1 MESRSSHDLEE
12 VRRRS
17 DLVQIV
23 SAHTSLRR
31 SGSRLVGLCPFHED
45 KTPSFFVNPQK
56 QLWHCFGCKAGGDV
70 FNFVEK
76 TENLT
81 FIEAARWL
89 AQKAG
94 ITLREASPEKRSQRN
109 LLAEINRAAAGF
121 FKGRLRSNDGAAAR
135 AYLTGRGISDDSI
148 AAFDIGYAP
157 AGWEQLFSFLRQQGS
172 SASDIAAS
180 GLCLPK
186 QKGPGYY
193 DRFRSR
199 IMFPVCNAEGAV
211 IGFGGRVLPADES
224 SDSPK
229 YMNSPET
236 PLFRKGQALYAL
248 DLARRAMQQAGSAIV
263 VEGYFDCIACHQAGL
278 KQTVATMGTALTSDQ
293 ARLLR
298 RHVERAKLAFDADS
312 AGFAATLRS
321 AAMFES
327 AGLSAE
333 VIVLPRGKDPDSFI
347 HEDGADAFQR
357 AADQAITIME
367 CRLRLLEEEHGG
379 KTDEARQPLL
389 RESVRAIAELSEPIE
404 QERWV
409 HWLAERHA
417 AHSKERAAVVEE
429 AIWKQLHARPGA
441 RRAAREAAAAKPAQ
455 CDQIAARL
463 QAEGQVLWA
472 LVSNDEIARTWLTRM
487 RPHLFGDEANLQVFN
502 ALCGLVQAGLA
513 VSVEAVRARCG
524 QEGLQRVAELA
535 VLESAG
541 SESELGALVQR
552 LEEWEGGQLV
562 QRVADEVI
570 RGGFADPWPPDI
582 EELVETKRRL
592 SKRIGE
598 GSAGKLPK

>member
-1 MESRSSHDLEE
+1 VESRSSHDLEE

-135 AYLTGRGISDDSI
+135 AYLAGRGISDEAV

-157 AGWEQLFSFLRQQGS
+157 AGWEQLFTFLRQQGS

-211 IGFGGRVLPADES
+211 IGFGGRVLPGDES

-263 VEGYFDCIACHQAGL
+263 VEGYFDCIACHHAGL

-333 VIVLPRGKDPDSFI
+333 VVVMPSGKDPDNFI
-347 HEDGADAFQR
+347 HEDGAEAFQK
-357 AADQAITIME
+357 AVDQAITIME

-379 KTDEARQPLL
+379 KTDEARQLLL

-487 RPHLFGDEANLQVFN
+487 RPHLFSDEANLQVFN

-513 VSVEAVRARCG
+513 VNVEAVRALCSE
-524 QEGLQRVAELA
+524 EGLQRIAELA

-541 SESELGALVQR
+541 SESELGPLVER
-552 LEEWEGGQLV
+552 LEDWEGGQLV

-570 RGGFADPWPPDI
+570 RGGLADPLPTDI
-582 EELVETKRRL
+582 EDLLQQKRRL
-592 SKRIGE
+592 SERIGRR
-598 GSAGKLPK
+598 SAGRLPK

>member
-1 MESRSSHDLEE
+1 M
-12 VRRRS
+12 
-17 DLVQIV
+17 QIV

-31 SGSRLVGLCPFHED
+31 SGARLVGLCPFHED
-45 KTPSFFVNPQK
+45 KTASFFVNPQK

-94 ITLREASPEKRSQRN
+94 MTLREASPEKRTQRN
-109 LLAEINRAAAGF
+109 ALAEINRAAAGF
-121 FKGRLRSNDGAAAR
+121 FKGRLRSNEGSAAR
-135 AYLTGRGISDDSI
+135 AYLAQRKITDESM

-157 AGWEQLFSFLRQQGS
+157 GGWEQLFTYLRGQGF
-172 SASDIAAS
+172 SAGDIAAS

-211 IGFGGRVLPADES
+211 IGFGGRVLPGDEPG
-224 SDSPK
+224 DSPK

-236 PLFRKGQALYAL
+236 PLFRKGQALFAL
-248 DLARRAMQQAGSAIV
+248 NLARKPMQQEGSAIV
-263 VEGYFDCIACHQAGL
+263 VEGYFDCIACHEAGL
-278 KQTVATMGTALTSDQ
+278 KQAVATMGTALTSDQ

-333 VIVLPRGKDPDSFI
+333 VVVMPAGKDPDNFI
-347 HEDGADAFQR
+347 HEDGAEAFQK
-357 AADQAITIME
+357 AVDQAITIME
-367 CRLRLLEEEHGG
+367 CRLRLLEEQHGG
-379 KTDEARQPLL
+379 KDERSRQALL
-389 RESVRAIAELSEPIE
+389 RESVRAIAELSDAIE

-417 AHSKERAAVVEE
+417 AHSKERAAVVED
-429 AIWKQLHARPGA
+429 AIWKQLHSRP
-441 RRAAREAAAAKPAQ
+441 AARKASGGPPAAKPERS
-455 CDQIAARL
+455 DQIAARL

-472 LVSNDEIARTWLTRM
+472 LLSNDEIARKWLGRM
-487 RPHLFGDEANLQVFN
+487 RPQLFSDEANLQVFT
-502 ALCGLVQAGLA
+502 ALCGLAEEGLA
-513 VSVEAVRARCG
+513 VAVDVVRGRCAQAG
-524 QEGLQRVAELA
+524 AQRIVELA
-535 VLESAG
+535 VLESADDEG
-541 SESELGALVQR
+541 ELGRLIER
-552 LEEWEGGQLV
+552 LEDWEGGQLV

-570 RGGFADPWPPDI
+570 RGGLADPLPPEM
-582 EELVETKRRL
+582 EEMEQKKRRL

-598 GSAGKLPK
+598 GSAGKLPR